1 MVSTPVANG
10 QSSSSGH
17 GAEHWPNPG
26 TPMTQQNSWWMD
38 VYSPK
43 ICYFKKKKLMIGFD
57 PWIKWWVLYIY
68 VTWVEGRSPCYLNL
82 LILLI
87 PMLHLD
93 EQKSRRSPST
103 IFKYVWHPVQC
114 LMECHM
120 FPHDFVQHS
129 FTRTNK
135 SANKP
140 PVWTNIH
147 TTPTR
152 TLGNLGM
159 VNSSYG

>member
-1 MVSTPVANG
+1 MVRTPVANG

-43 ICYFKKKKLMIGFD
+43 ICYLKKKTNDRFWPMDKMVGFVYLCHLSRGQIPLLSESSDIVD
-57 PWIKWWVLYIY
+57 PHATPRWTEVAQVSKHDFQICL
-68 VTWVEGRSPCYLNL
+68 TSCP
-82 LILLI
+82 
-87 PMLHLD
+87 
-93 EQKSRRSPST
+93 
-103 IFKYVWHPVQC
+103 C

-120 FPHDFVQHS
+120 FPHDFDQHS

>member
-1 MVSTPVANG
+1 MEPNIGRTLAH
-10 QSSSSGH
+10 Q
-17 GAEHWPNPG
+17 WPNKIAG
-26 TPMTQQNSWWMD
+26 EWMFIH
-38 VYSPK
+38 PK
-43 ICYFKKKKLMIGFD
+43 YATLKKKLMIGFD